1 MKKRC
6 SWVSESQLYIEY
18 HDKEWGEPVT
28 DDETLFEFLILETF
42 QAGLSWST
50 ILNKRAQFRIA
61 FDGFDCQKIAKYTT
75 YKFELLMQDTG
86 IVRNKLKI
94 EVPYQMPNVLSRCK
108 KIMDLSLILF
118 GPM

>member
-42 QAGLSWST
+42 DFQQG
-50 ILNKRAQFRIA
+50 
-61 FDGFDCQKIAKYTT
+61 D
-75 YKFELLMQDTG
+75 
-86 IVRNKLKI
+86 LK
-94 EVPYQMPNVLSRCK
+94 
-108 KIMDLSLILF
+108 
-118 GPM
+118 